1 MGKKKMSTF
10 GAGGKASNGA
20 SKTAF
25 LTGEEHDSDNEETEL
40 RALRQSRRALE
51 GAHRSYARDS
61 EVAISRQQQQI
72 RQLELERENLK
83 LALGVAEG
91 RQSKDRATSLR
102 RVSLLRKQEDT
113 EALIAQEK
121 ARQQQ
126 IDRQIKTTMEEVRKV
141 QRPTDEE
148 EDMPKKMQ
156 TLTSQVEKAE
166 GKFSSLLTHIAESRK
181 EIETMRWERDRFHKV
196 LQKLQKEL
204 DGLKRETSARM
215 DAGKEVFQSWREATE
230 ELDRRRRS
238 AAVER
243 ERREGQQRE
252 QSRGA
257 DAASRLDAFLLDKN
271 KRRQA
276 DELWLR
282 ARSKR
287 ESSLQRQR
295 AEGFET
301 LCEYEAAVAQVGKI
315 IAEREAHEDVA
326 KTGGEANVKL
336 AGVSVDKPR
345 DGPFPGGVAVRR
357 RGSVA
362 PVHGGPTPVRRR
374 ASVML
379 TEPAQGSTPLS
390 LGEEARGPPAR
401 ARHHR
406 NGRASWSNDL
416 RLNADFIHDTYVDR
430 ENANFALFNY
440 VTEQECEIRKLKD
453 DIEKLSADM
462 EPRGGGPEGTS
473 DEREKSVRVNI
484 CKVTSEKEMSEKK
497 RADAERTL
505 GKLKEGVWNLLMKMD
520 CNLEELKQGLAW
532 KEGVTD
538 QNIAAYLI
546 LIKQEAS
553 RLLSARD
560 YLQSKIKATEPLGKL
575 DTDNARP
582 VKNSLLD
589 VYTMELPSTTL
600 DWDSGESSEE
610 GSDLKPLEVTKQ

>member
-1 MGKKKMSTF
+1 MVTQGIV
-10 GAGGKASNGA
+10 
-20 SKTAF
+20 
-25 LTGEEHDSDNEETEL
+25 
-40 RALRQSRRALE
+40 ALCR
-51 GAHRSYARDS
+51 
-61 EVAISRQQQQI
+61 
-72 RQLELERENLK
+72 
-83 LALGVAEG
+83 
-91 RQSKDRATSLR
+91 
-102 RVSLLRKQEDT
+102 
-113 EALIAQEK
+113 
-121 ARQQQ
+121 
-126 IDRQIKTTMEEVRKV
+126 
-141 QRPTDEE
+141 
-148 EDMPKKMQ
+148 
-156 TLTSQVEKAE
+156 
-166 GKFSSLLTHIAESRK
+166 
-181 EIETMRWERDRFHKV
+181 
-196 LQKLQKEL
+196 
-204 DGLKRETSARM
+204 
-215 DAGKEVFQSWREATE
+215 REATE

-238 AAVER
+238 AAVET

-282 ARSKR
+282 ARSKQ
-287 ESSLQRQR
+287 ESSRQRQR

-301 LCEYEAAVAQVGKI
+301 LCEYEAAVAQIGKI

-390 LGEEARGPPAR
+390 LGEKERGSPVR
-401 ARHHR
+401 ARHHH

-473 DEREKSVRVNI
+473 EEREKAVRVNI

-497 RADAERTL
+497 RADAEGTL
-505 GKLKEGVWNLLMKMD
+505 SKLKEGVWNLLMKMD

-560 YLQSKIKATEPLGKL
+560 YLQSKHQQQQHQQQQHQQQQHQQQQHQQQQHQQQQHQQQQHQQQQHQQQQHQQQQHQQQQHQQQQHQQQQHQQQQHQQQQHQQQQHQQQQHQQQQHQQQQHQQQQHQQQQHQQQQHQQQQHQQQQHQQQQHQQQQHQQQQ
-575 DTDNARP
+575 RP
-582 VKNSLLD
+582 
-589 VYTMELPSTTL
+589 TGRRPRGRPRTTL
-600 DWDSGESSEE
+600 LLLLAGRCRSAGLGTPGSSP
-610 GSDLKPLEVTKQ
+610 GKARVCA